1 MNGSTYKRIK
11 IRLNILQWS
20 VLIFALLFTSIHFVY
35 TNNNRTF
42 TYILTIA
49 AILYILNFVRL
60 YFIIFFK
67 SQFDLILYPKFQHQG
82 LFSDFLYLFTIIIP
96 CAIVYHHYFHLLNSY
111 FVYIFIVGVLIVFI
125 LRRTL
130 FPKSNI
136 SLLII
141 EKDYLFVFDKFSGT
155 IIESAIIPGMLS
167 TDRDALKIA
176 GKDLTI
182 KLAYFSKTQ
191 KEEIINFSEKLD
203 ARRPL

>member
-1 MNGSTYKRIK
+1 LNGSTYKRIK

-42 TYILTIA
+42 TYVLTVA

-60 YFIIFFK
+60 YFIVFYK
-67 SQFDLILYPKFQHQG
+67 SKFDLVLYPKFQHQG

-141 EKDYLFVFDKFSGT
+141 EEDYLFVFDKFSGS
-155 IIESAIIPGMLS
+155 IIESEITPEILS
-167 TDRDALKIA
+167 INGETLSIA
-176 GKDLTI
+176 EKDLTI
-182 KLAYFSKTQ
+182 NLAYFSKAQ
-191 KEEIINFSEKLD
+191 REDLFSYIKSI
-203 ARRPL
+203 